1 MLNGSILLNIRFK
14 QKPNGP
20 VKNGP
25 QVVCCFPQV
34 SSCSVGLR
42 KKLSSPLKTARIL
55 QCSGLGLG
63 HATFI
68 VFSLPDSIQKSAFVC
83 QTSVTSVRQKH
94 SKITPIFGEEILR
107 SRNDKSTEFESPRKK
122 SLYFSG
128 GKKNCG
134 EIVT

>member
-1 MLNGSILLNIRFK
+1 MKARPTVQVRSEMLNGSILLKISFLTK
-14 QKPNGP
+14 KTNGP
-20 VKNGP
+20 VKNGL

-42 KKLSSPLKTARIL
+42 KKLSSPLKTAHIL
-55 QCSGLGLG
+55 QCSGPGLG

-94 SKITPIFGEEILR
+94 SKMTPIFGEENI
-107 SRNDKSTEFESPRKK
+107 
-122 SLYFSG
+122 
-128 GKKNCG
+128 
-134 EIVT
+134 EISKRQINRV